1 MHSELLSENWKEKLA
16 ALVRGASEHVL
27 IASPFVSQRG
37 VEFFVNHLSD
47 AIRNRGH
54 VQVLASLSPQNVVQ
68 GATEPESLQ
77 RLEETV
83 SDAALYHLPHLHAKV
98 YVADTQDAILTSG
111 NLTAGGLER
120 NFEYGVYTSDW
131 EAVSTIRKDL
141 EEYAELGTRVTKEE
155 LQSYVEAAQNVR
167 ATYQEQQESQKEE
180 ARRNFEKAFAEAR
193 DELIHMRLRGE
204 STNATFAKTILYL
217 LRRRGPMATEEL
229 HPHIQRIHPDLCD
242 DSVDRVV
249 AGENYG
255 KRWKHRV
262 RAAQSTLKQRGD
274 IELDNGTWKLVED

>member
-167 ATYQEQQESQKEE
+167 ATYQEQQESQK
-180 ARRNFEKAFAEAR
+180 
-193 DELIHMRLRGE
+193 
-204 STNATFAKTILYL
+204 
-217 LRRRGPMATEEL
+217 
-229 HPHIQRIHPDLCD
+229 
-242 DSVDRVV
+242 
-249 AGENYG
+249 AGLS
-255 KRWKHRV
+255 H
-262 RAAQSTLKQRGD
+262 L
-274 IELDNGTWKLVED
+274 